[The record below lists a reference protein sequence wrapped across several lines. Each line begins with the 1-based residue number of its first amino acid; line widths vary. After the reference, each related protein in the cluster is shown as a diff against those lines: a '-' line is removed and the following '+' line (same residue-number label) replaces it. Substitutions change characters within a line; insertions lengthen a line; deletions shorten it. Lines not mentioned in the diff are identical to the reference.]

1 MALSMNIP
9 DPYKV
14 LEVDSD
20 AGDDVIE
27 AAYKRLAK
35 KYHPDVAPG
44 PYAQERMA
52 RINQAREMLR
62 DPMRRAAVDR
72 ARTRASATSARVAAS
87 DGRVHAGHGGRATHD
102 PHAGVG
108 RAGLGEAS
116 GPTPPWPIPGMRDP
130 GAAGFPAGSGTSGST
145 IWPSGRS
152 SSGAGYDAP
161 SMGTA
166 QGTGAAGPPPGNP
179 SGSRLAFGRYA
190 GWTLGEIA
198 RTDPGYLEW
207 LDRMPIGRIHQAE
220 IDVLLRKAGLR
231 TSGVDPAGPR
241 RGLFRR

>member
-1 MALSMNIP
+1 VNIP

-14 LEVDSD
+14 LEVDPD
-20 AGDDVIE
+20 AGDDIIE

-35 KYHPDVAPG
+35 RYHPDVAPG

-72 ARTRASATSARVAAS
+72 ARTRASATSARVAAA
-87 DGRVHAGHGGRATHD
+87 DGRSHAGRTAHGAGSSGGRAQQGAD
-102 PHAGVG
+102 P
-108 RAGLGEAS
+108 
-116 GPTPPWPIPGMRDP
+116 GPTAPWPIAGMRDP
-130 GAAGFPAGSGTSGST
+130 GSAGFPAGSGDTGST
-145 IWPSGRS
+145 AWPSGRS
-152 SSGAGYDAP
+152 STGAGYDP
-161 SMGTA
+161 QSMGTS
-166 QGTGAAGPPPGNP
+166 QGTGAAGRPPGNP
-179 SGSRLAFGRYA
+179 SGSLIAFGRYA

-198 RTDPGYLEW
+198 RTDPAYLEW

-231 TSGVDPAGPR
+231 TSGADHAGPR
-241 RGLFRR
+241 HGLFRRR